1 MFDDLR
7 RNFLMNPQTG
17 LKIRPFKNA
26 LTEGHKDKELKRLT
40 RYLKAISD
48 MDDFTSLDHRNWEKV
63 TTSMVTC
70 PKIQFSGSEPVDKHK
85 NKLKMTQMRSKNES
99 CAIYFLPKLYP
110 ELLYM

>member
-1 MFDDLR
+1 MTEVKPLGVIWGKYSQWSSSNTIMFDDLR

-63 TTSMVTC
+63 KISMV
-70 PKIQFSGSEPVDKHK
+70 S
-85 NKLKMTQMRSKNES
+85 
-99 CAIYFLPKLYP
+99 
-110 ELLYM
+110 

>member
-63 TTSMVTC
+63 NILMARYSMLHTAC
-70 PKIQFSGSEPVDKHK
+70 NILCNK
-85 NKLKMTQMRSKNES
+85 NS
-99 CAIYFLPKLYP
+99 I
-110 ELLYM
+110 